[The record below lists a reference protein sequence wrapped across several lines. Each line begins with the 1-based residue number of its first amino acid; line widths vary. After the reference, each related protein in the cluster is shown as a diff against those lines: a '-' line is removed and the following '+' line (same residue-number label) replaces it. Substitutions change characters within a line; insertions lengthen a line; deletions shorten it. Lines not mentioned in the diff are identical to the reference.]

1 MPPPGIQP
9 IPSLRE
15 VPRLHM
21 TAAHIVQ
28 YNLIFINYICTV
40 LVSSENQ
47 IQRDQSQHLKT
58 RNCSSSPLPP
68 LLQIQFSCLIY
79 SLAADSLLQP
89 PSPLLFYPVSSISH
103 TPSPPNCLTPNALS
117 QPPTLAGIPWEPAGH
132 SSQRSRQTNYRSSPI
147 SPTPSLSSS
156 SSSLSFPALQF
167 HSISTASLLLHPPF
181 YSTPISNRS

>member
-1 MPPPGIQP
+1 M
-9 IPSLRE
+9 
-15 VPRLHM
+15 
-21 TAAHIVQ
+21 
-28 YNLIFINYICTV
+28 
-40 LVSSENQ
+40 
-47 IQRDQSQHLKT
+47 KT

-89 PSPLLFYPVSSISH
+89 PSPLPFYPVSSISH